1 MHQLNKLY
9 LFFTAF
15 FAISIAVTAQNA
27 FVQQKGLQFYSNGQP
42 YRFVGTNMWYAAL
55 LGMKQEK
62 GGNRQRLQKELDF
75 LKKNGVT
82 NIRVLIGSQDGTK
95 KINGVLPVHPALQT
109 AKDNYSN
116 DVFEGM
122 DFLLQQLEKRKMYAV
137 LYFANNWEWSGGFL
151 QYLNWNNKIDDSAL
165 AKKFSWDEYRD
176 IGTQFYN
183 CTDCKEDYYS
193 FVKTVLHRTNKITKH
208 KYTVSPAVMA
218 WEIANE
224 PRPMRLH
231 AAENYINFIK
241 ESAALIKSHD
251 KNHMVTTGVEGYM
264 GTENSSIFKQ
274 IHNDPNVDYATIHI
288 WPKNWSW
295 FKDSSFVADFPEVI
309 QKTKQYIEA
318 HTAIMQ
324 ELNKPLVLEEFGLP
338 RDAFYFSPQ
347 STTQYRDSYFE
358 AVLQTLL
365 SSQKTKGGLAG
376 INFWAYGGFGK
387 PAKNTTPYWKEGDDL
402 LGDPPMEEQ
411 GLNAVFSSDHST
423 WRIIKKYAALLNK

>member
-1 MHQLNKLY
+1 VHQLNKLY

-15 FAISIAVTAQNA
+15 FVINSAVPAQNS
-27 FVQQKGLQFYSNGQP
+27 FVQQQDRQFYCNGQP
-42 YRFVGTNMWYAAL
+42 YRFAGANMWYAAL
-55 LGMKQEK
+55 LAMQNNK

-75 LKKNGVT
+75 LKQNGIT

-109 AKDNYSN
+109 GKDNYNN

-122 DFLLQQLEKRKMYAV
+122 DFLLQQLEKRKLYAV
-137 LYFANNWEWSGGFL
+137 FYFANNWEWSGGFL
-151 QYLNWNNKIDDSAL
+151 QYLNWNNKIDDSTL

-176 IGTQFYN
+176 IGAQFYN
-183 CTDCKEDYYS
+183 CTPCKEDYFS
-193 FVKTVLHRTNKITKH
+193 FVKTVLNRTNTITKQ

-224 PRPMRLH
+224 PRPMRIH
-231 AAENYINFIK
+231 AADAYIQFIK
-241 ESAALIKSHD
+241 EAAALIKSHD
-251 KNHMVTTGVEGYM
+251 RNHMVTTGVEGYM

-274 IHNDPNVDYATIHI
+274 IHNDTNVDYATIHI

-295 FKDSSFVADFPEVI
+295 FKDSSFVNDFAAVI

-318 HTAIMQ
+318 HTAILQ

-338 RDAFYFSPQ
+338 RDAFSFSPQ
-347 STTQYRDSYFE
+347 STTTYRDRYFE
-358 AVLQTLL
+358 SVLQTLL
-365 SSQKTKGGLAG
+365 ENKKAKGALAG

-387 PAKNTTPYWKEGDDL
+387 PAKNATPFWKEGDDL

-411 GLNAVFSSDHST
+411 GLNAVFSSDSST